1 MNRRNEDQYGVVRAV
16 REYDE
21 FGKKKLHPQK
31 RFFADNLH
39 HKSQAIIYGKQLK
52 KASENSAKGDHLFFE
67 PNYSSEYNKQYD

>member
-39 HKSQAIIYGKQLK
+39 HKS
-52 KASENSAKGDHLFFE
+52 
-67 PNYSSEYNKQYD
+67 